1 MTVDDLRLT
10 HIPDVTAGML
20 IRRPACEVF
29 QAFADPAVTTRFW
42 FTKSTGMM
50 KPGAVLR
57 WDWEMFGVSAQVRVQ
72 EVEENRRIRFTW
84 DDENPTTVEFRFV
97 PWREEATYVQVT
109 ESGFSGSGDEVVA
122 RVADATGGYY
132 QVLCAAKALLEH
144 GVVLSV
150 VLDHAPPEGLEL

>member
-10 HIPDVTAGML
+10 HIPAVTAGML

-109 ESGFSGSGDEVVA
+109 ESGLSGNGDEVVA

-150 VLDHAPPEGLEL
+150 VLDHAPPDGLEL